1 MNQTQ
6 PESFKSHAR
15 RSLTVFCIVVCVTG
29 VMVATSL
36 APIGNPRV
44 TIALI
49 LTAAVVNAFLVAA
62 HLMHLLSERRIVITV
77 LLFTAIFFVGL
88 MGLTIW
94 ASHDVPAVMVMPL

>member
-1 MNQTQ
+1 MNSTQ
-6 PESFKSHAR
+6 PESFKGHAR
-15 RSLTVFCIVVCVTG
+15 RSLTVFCIVVCVTA

-36 APIGNPRV
+36 APVGDGRI

-49 LTAAVVNAFLVAA
+49 LTAAVVNAVLVVA

-77 LLFTAIFFVGL
+77 LVFTAVFFVGL

-94 ASHDVPAVMVMPL
+94 ASHDVPAVMHP